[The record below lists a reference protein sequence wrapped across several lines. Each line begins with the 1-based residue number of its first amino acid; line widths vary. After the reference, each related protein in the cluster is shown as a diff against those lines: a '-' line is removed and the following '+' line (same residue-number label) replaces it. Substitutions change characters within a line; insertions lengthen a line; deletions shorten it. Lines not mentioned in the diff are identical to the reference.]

1 VIDDAGCDPL
11 DREATST
18 LGCSD
23 EVEEIEPD
31 FSRPFILNSVETV
44 VEESGVDDVTPVPD
58 EMVEEKL
65 REVGR
70 APGVGVAD
78 DISVASED

>member
-1 VIDDAGCDPL
+1 M
-11 DREATST
+11 
-18 LGCSD
+18 
-23 EVEEIEPD
+23 EEIEPD

-44 VEESGVDDVTPVPD
+44 IEESGVDDVTPVPD

-70 APGVGVAD
+70 APGVA
-78 DISVASED
+78 